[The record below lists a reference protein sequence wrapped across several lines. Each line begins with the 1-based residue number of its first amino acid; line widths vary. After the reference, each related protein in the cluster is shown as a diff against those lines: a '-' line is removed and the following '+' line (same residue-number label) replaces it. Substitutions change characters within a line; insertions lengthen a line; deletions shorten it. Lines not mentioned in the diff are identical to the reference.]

1 MRCFIMGKTKFEK
14 YLESIDNN
22 KRDEILNNI
31 KHLFINEMKTDEK
44 IDNILNI

>member
-1 MRCFIMGKTKFEK
+1 MGKTKFEK

-31 KHLFINEMKTDEK
+31 KHLFINEMCYEK
-44 IDNILNI
+44 E